1 MHVVTTRRL
10 AAVLAAS
17 LVLVAGIAASAS
29 HLSTAT
35 AAATT
40 QPTALSARTH
50 LIVKA
55 PAAMAGYSR
64 DQFGSAWEDV
74 DADGCDTRDDILRR
88 DLRRVIYRA
97 DTSGCVV
104 VSGILAD
111 RYTATSIT
119 YVRGHSRVDID
130 HVVALGDAW
139 RTGAARWAAT
149 KRLALANDPL
159 NLLAVSA
166 SANRQKGDADA
177 AAWLPA
183 NKAYRCAYVARQ
195 VAVKLKYALW
205 ARAPSVARCG
215 ACLPTARRCAC
226 PQPAANRSTSPPSQ
240 PTSPPASP
248 PTSTPTPTP
257 PSDTTTTSI
266 TPPSDTTPLPTTTT
280 TPTPAGS
287 ATRTLVPRASPAVA
301 EPSFSAATACG
312 VTPAASRGRA
322 PAMVA

>member
-1 MHVVTTRRL
+1 MRRL
-10 AAVLAAS
+10 AAALAAS

-55 PAAMAGYSR
+55 PVAMAGYSR

-74 DADGCDTRDDILRR
+74 DANGCDTRDDILRR

-104 VSGILAD
+104 VSGVLAD

-205 ARAPSVARCG
+205 ATSTERG
-215 ACLPTARRCAC
+215 AMRRVLTNCPTLRL
-226 PQPAANRSTSPPSQ
+226 PAAGSQPVNVTTTSE

-248 PTSTPTPTP
+248 PPSTPTPTP

-266 TPPSDTTPLPTTTT
+266 TPPSDPTPPPTTTT
-280 TPTPAGS
+280 TPTPAGFCDTH
-287 ATRTLVPRASPAVA
+287 ACI
-301 EPSFSAATACG
+301 PSFASGRGTVVQCSDGLWSHSGGIQGACSGHGG
-312 VTPAASRGRA
+312 VKP
-322 PAMVA
+322 